1 MRFFCLLL
9 LILPNLAGCG
19 SERNNAPATRTIS
32 DDLGRG
38 VTIPTAVRRVL
49 TLAPSLTELVFAAG
63 AGDKIVGVS
72 PVDDYPHAIDT
83 LPRYNTY
90 PLDFEAIAA
99 LEPDLILATDQV
111 NNPGDAETFATL
123 GIPTI
128 FFSYQ
133 DLNGML
139 RSLRTTGDLLGTA
152 ERANRAADSLEARIS
167 QLAAMTDT
175 LASRPLTLFL
185 VGDETLFA
193 FGGGSYINDLIT
205 LAGGRSATADLAA
218 QAPVLDD
225 EFVLTQR
232 PDVILGGFGDDYDPA
247 RLLELHPT
255 WTLVPAVQ
263 NNRIY
268 SLDPNLVLRPGP
280 RLVEGAY
287 QIAEM
292 LHGLGDHY

>member
-1 MRFFCLLL
+1 MRFLFLLL
-9 LILPNLAGCG
+9 LILLNLAGCG
-19 SERNNAPATRTIS
+19 SERSTSSATHTIT

-38 VTIPTAVRRVL
+38 VTIPTTVHRVL

-72 PVDDYPHAIDT
+72 PVDDYPQDIAT
-83 LPRYNTY
+83 LPRYSTY

-111 NNPGDAETFATL
+111 NNPGDAETFSTL
-123 GIPTI
+123 GIPI
-128 FFSYQ
+128 LFFSYH
-133 DLNGML
+133 DLSGML

-152 ERANRAADSLEARIS
+152 ERANQTADSLEARIA

-193 FGGGSYINDLIT
+193 FGGGSYINDLIA
-205 LAGGRSATADLAA
+205 LAGGRSVTAELAA

-225 EFVLTQR
+225 EFVLTSQ
-232 PDVILGGFGDDYDPA
+232 PDVILGGFGADYDPA
-247 RLLELHPT
+247 RLLKLHPT

-287 QIAEM
+287 QIAER
-292 LHGLGDHY
+292 LHGLGDRY